1 MAGEVHQSQPVHYSG
16 SIAHLCSP
24 RQFYFSRKNKGG
36 WPHQLSRLPP
46 VTGADFHRYASG
58 LPLNRFP
65 LLSSVKGRCDEWK
78 LQIPACKPASYW
90 CSGEKKME
98 KLYIKRRFIS
108 LRCHLA
114 VKRKT
119 ADVIPTCHAPNLVG
133 KLCFVH
139 TWLVLCLMDP
149 EGKCLN
155 KQLVVKLSLHLI
167 RVPVDS
173 LTLCT

>member
-24 RQFYFSRKNKGG
+24 CQFYFYRKNKGG

-58 LPLNRFP
+58 LPLNGLP
-65 LLSSVKGRCDEWK
+65 LLSSVKARCDEWK

-119 ADVIPTCHAPNLVG
+119 ADVIPTCHCTKFGRKAMLCPHLTCIVPDGPRG
-133 KLCFVH
+133 KML
-139 TWLVLCLMDP
+139 
-149 EGKCLN
+149 
-155 KQLVVKLSLHLI
+155 KQ
-167 RVPVDS
+167 
-173 LTLCT
+173 TAGC